1 MLAAV
6 APAVLTAVLFYQG
19 EEDTARTDQYEV
31 LMTAMIRYWRKIFRN
46 AELPFLFVQLPMW
59 LDNGAEDSYT
69 WPRTRLAQAAV
80 RDSVRNT
87 GMVCLLDEGE
97 YGNIHPVN
105 KQPVGIRLAEL
116 AGAMLYGGGEL
127 SPRALGKYTE
137 GSRMTVC
144 LSAPVRTAGSEEA
157 NLLEIAGENGAYVPA
172 RAEVRGDRLLLSA
185 ARLDHPVRVR
195 YAWTDWSDRVNLYGL
210 NGLPLE
216 PFAF

>member
-1 MLAAV
+1 MHDR
-6 APAVLTAVLFYQG
+6 APQREG
-19 EEDTARTDQYEV
+19 IRIRDARIGGK
-31 LMTAMIRYWRKIFRN
+31 A
-46 AELPFLFVQLPMW
+46 
-59 LDNGAEDSYT
+59 
-69 WPRTRLAQAAV
+69 
-80 RDSVRNT
+80 
-87 GMVCLLDEGE
+87 EGE
-97 YGNIHPVN
+97 ARDLHGRN
-105 KQPVGIRLAEL
+105 
-116 AGAMLYGGGEL
+116 GGGEL

-185 ARLDHPVRVR
+185 AGLDHPVRVR